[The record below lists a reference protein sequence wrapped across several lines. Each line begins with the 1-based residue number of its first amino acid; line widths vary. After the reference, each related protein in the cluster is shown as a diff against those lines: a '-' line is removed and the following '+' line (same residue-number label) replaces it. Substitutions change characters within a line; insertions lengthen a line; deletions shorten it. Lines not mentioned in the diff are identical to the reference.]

1 MNTYIKT
8 TESGLRV
15 EVIGAAVC
23 LDGKPE
29 AQQLVELLAHPNRA
43 AILRAVP
50 AATHMAG
57 RIPLTHSE
65 AGAASSA
72 LYRAKNELD
81 PSPRAINERLRR
93 SILARSRGDDLE

>member
-8 TESGLRV
+8 TEGGLKV
-15 EVIGAAVC
+15 EVIGRAVC

-29 AQQLVELLAHPNRA
+29 ASALVDLNAHPNRE

-50 AATHMAG
+50 KATHMAG

-65 AGAASSA
+65 AGLASSA

-81 PSPRAINERLRR
+81 PNPRAIDERLRQ
-93 SILARSRGDDLE
+93 SIIERSRAEGID